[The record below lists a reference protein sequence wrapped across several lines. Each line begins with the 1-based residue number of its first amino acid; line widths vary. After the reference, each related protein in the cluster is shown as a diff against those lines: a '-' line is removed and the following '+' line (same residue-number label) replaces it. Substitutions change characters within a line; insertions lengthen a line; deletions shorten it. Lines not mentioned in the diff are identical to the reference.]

1 MAQVFVAL
9 VHAVSSDSVET
20 WVSGGG
26 GGGASAARGVMLTL
40 FIALDDG
47 EARGAVPC
55 AATRSARSASMAL
68 FAARAFCLRS
78 RAASASRSLSD
89 ATRRK
94 RSASA
99 ALSASWA
106 LDRRSVSDARS

>member
-55 AATRSARSASMAL
+55 AATRSARSASIAL
-68 FAARAFCLRS
+68 FAWRPAFLRS
-78 RAASASRSLSD
+78 RAASASRRLSA
-89 ATRRK
+89 ATRRE

>member
-1 MAQVFVAL
+1 MTQVFVAL

-47 EARGAVPC
+47 EARGAV
-55 AATRSARSASMAL
+55 
-68 FAARAFCLRS
+68 
-78 RAASASRSLSD
+78 
-89 ATRRK
+89 
-94 RSASA
+94 
-99 ALSASWA
+99 
-106 LDRRSVSDARS
+106 